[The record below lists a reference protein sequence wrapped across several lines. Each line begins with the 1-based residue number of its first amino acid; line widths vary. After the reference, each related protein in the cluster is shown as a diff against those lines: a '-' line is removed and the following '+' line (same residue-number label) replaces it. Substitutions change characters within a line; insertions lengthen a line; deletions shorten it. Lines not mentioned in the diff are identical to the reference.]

1 MACLTVVG
9 GPSEGDYYPLGRRTM
24 VIGRDEGVPIQ
35 VVDEMVSRKHCQ
47 IHCEEVDG
55 GERRYQVMDMNSA
68 NGVMVNGRRITD
80 VWLADND
87 IIDIG
92 NSKLMFSMKDF
103 DDRESALNHYKKR
116 GERDKNTM
124 VS

>member
-1 MACLTVVG
+1 MASLTVVG
-9 GPSEGDYYPLGRRTM
+9 GPSEGDYYPLGKRTM

-35 VVDEMVSRKHCQ
+35 IVDEMVSRKHCQ
-47 IHCEEVDG
+47 IHCAESDG
-55 GERRYQVMDMNSA
+55 EMQFQLLDMNSA
-68 NGVMVNGRRITD
+68 NGVVVNGRRITD

-92 NSKLMFSMKDF
+92 NSKLMFSNQDF
-103 DDRESALNHYKKR
+103 EDRESALHHYKKR